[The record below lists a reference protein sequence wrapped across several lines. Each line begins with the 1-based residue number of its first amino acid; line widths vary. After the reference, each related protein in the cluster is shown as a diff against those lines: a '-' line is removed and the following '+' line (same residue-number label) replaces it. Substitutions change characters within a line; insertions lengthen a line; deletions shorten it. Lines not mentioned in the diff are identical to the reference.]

1 MPGSLIS
8 RGSNRLEFFENLGRE
23 KIQHT
28 GGLWFIQG
36 DRRELQEGNPT
47 AGAWRRFGRMV
58 KMEWTRDINV
68 CSNGFD
74 SMKLLAEVLLSEVVF
89 A

>member
-58 KMEWTRDINV
+58 KME
-68 CSNGFD
+68 
-74 SMKLLAEVLLSEVVF
+74 
-89 A
+89 